1 MDDTLTR
8 PKSLVTPEMH
18 DALLSLEKSGWDVIV
33 VSGQTE
39 ENIRKQT
46 NSLPVFYLC
55 QNGNHAL
62 DAKTGKE
69 FWRYPPLSEKEC
81 EEILAHIHSIPRSWP
96 VKDENDLVENRGQQI
111 SYSLLGHH
119 EDVSKKEKFDP
130 DRSRRKRMLVE
141 HPLVSD
147 AVEVRIGG
155 TTTFDYFRKGM
166 HKGHNVLEL
175 IRRKGWVKDECV
187 YVGDALFP
195 GGNDETVIGVI
206 DTHPVKNPTETL
218 EFIRSVLR

>member
-1 MDDTLTR
+1 
-8 PKSLVTPEMH
+8 
-18 DALLSLEKSGWDVIV
+18 
-33 VSGQTE
+33 
-39 ENIRKQT
+39 
-46 NSLPVFYLC
+46 
-55 QNGNHAL
+55 
-62 DAKTGKE
+62 
-69 FWRYPPLSEKEC
+69 
-81 EEILAHIHSIPRSWP
+81 
-96 VKDENDLVENRGQQI
+96 
-111 SYSLLGHH
+111 
-119 EDVSKKEKFDP
+119 
-130 DRSRRKRMLVE
+130 MLVE